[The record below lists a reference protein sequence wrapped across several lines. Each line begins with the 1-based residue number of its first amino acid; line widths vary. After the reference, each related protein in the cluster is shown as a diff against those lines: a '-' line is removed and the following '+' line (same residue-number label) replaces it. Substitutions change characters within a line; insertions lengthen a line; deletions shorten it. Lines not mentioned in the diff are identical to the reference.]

1 MILAMRILYGVVGEG
16 MGHAMRSRVVID
28 HLARSHDVQVVV
40 SGRAHDYLKT
50 RESDRLG
57 VNRIWGLT
65 IVYEDNEVRN
75 FHTLFRNL
83 KGAVAGGWPRN
94 VRAYFELAEQFE
106 PEVVVSDFES
116 WSYLFGKSHR
126 LPVISLDNI
135 QILSRCTHA
144 PEILAGRELD
154 FQLAKA
160 VVKAKAPGCF
170 HYLVTSFFFPPVRK
184 PRTSLH
190 PPVLRPEIL
199 AARSEP
205 GEHLLVYQTSE
216 SNTELPGLLRASGR
230 ECRIYGYRR
239 DLKEDLVDGSLRFRP
254 FSERSFID
262 DLRTAQAVVANGG
275 FTLLSEAV
283 YLHKPVLS
291 SPVKKQF
298 EQHLN
303 ARYLEKEGYGMAA
316 EELDRERL
324 GAFLERV
331 PDLERKLAG
340 YRQEGNRR
348 ILDALDALL
357 EQAVQP
363 GRDPFEDTII

>member
-1 MILAMRILYGVVGEG
+1 MRILYGVVGEG

-28 HLARSHDVQVVV
+28 HLARSHEVQVVV

-57 VNRIWGLT
+57 VNKIWGLT
-65 IVYEDNEVRN
+65 IVYEDNEVQN

-106 PEVVVSDFES
+106 PDVVISDFES

-135 QILSRCTHA
+135 QIVSRCAHT
-144 PEILAGRELD
+144 PEILAGSEVP

-205 GEHLLVYQTSE
+205 GGHLLVYQTSE
-216 SNTELPGLLRASGR
+216 SSSDLPELLRSSGH

-239 DLKEDLVDGSLRFRP
+239 DLKEDLVDGALRFRP
-254 FSERSFID
+254 FSERNFIE
-262 DLRTAQAVVANGG
+262 DLRTAKAVLANGG

-283 YLHKPVLS
+283 YLRKPVLS
-291 SPVKKQF
+291 APVKKQF
-298 EQHLN
+298 EQLLN
-303 ARYLEKEGYGMAA
+303 ARYLEKEGYGLGA

-324 GAFLERV
+324 GAFLERA
-331 PDLERKLAG
+331 PDFERNLAG
-340 YRQEGNRR
+340 YRQDGNRQ
-348 ILDALDALL
+348 ILTRLEDLL
-357 EQAVQP
+357 ERVVHA
-363 GRDPFEDTII
+363 GRDPFEDTIV

>member
-1 MILAMRILYGVVGEG
+1 MRILYGVVGEG

-28 HLARSHDVQVVV
+28 HLALRHEVQAVV
-40 SGRAHDYLKT
+40 SGRAHEYLKA

-57 VNRIWGLT
+57 VNKIWGLT
-65 IVYEDNEVRN
+65 FVYEDNEVRN

-83 KGAVAGGWPRN
+83 KGAVTGGWPRN

-106 PEVVVSDFES
+106 PDVVVSDFES
-116 WSYLFGKSHR
+116 WSYLFAKSHR
-126 LPVISLDNI
+126 LPVISLDNV
-135 QILSRCTHA
+135 QVLSRCSHA
-144 PEILAGRELD
+144 SGILAGHEVD

-199 AARSEP
+199 AARPEE

-216 SNTELPGLLRASGR
+216 SNRELPDLLRASGR
-230 ECRIYGYRR
+230 ECRIYGFRR
-239 DLKEDLVDGSLRFRP
+239 DLREDLVEGALRFRP
-254 FSERSFID
+254 FSEQRFIE
-262 DLRTAQAVVANGG
+262 DLRTAKAVVANGG

-291 SPVKKQF
+291 SPVRKQF
-298 EQHLN
+298 EQILN
-303 ARYLEKEGYGMAA
+303 ARYVEKEGYGLCA
-316 EELDRERL
+316 EELGRERL
-324 GAFLERV
+324 GQFLERL
-331 PDLERKLAG
+331 PEFGRNLSG
-340 YRQEGNRR
+340 FRQDGNRQ
-348 ILDALDALL
+348 ILGALDKLL
-357 EQAVQP
+357 EHAVQP
-363 GRDPFEDTII
+363 DRDPFEDTVI